1 MVIHSAGATYIF
13 SWKPSENFVVGR
25 KVFFCTKKVHQVL
38 AAGEEE
44 VKPCSDICEGN
55 SLPSIYVWL
64 ETSAVQ
70 WFHLETGCALC
81 TISLHSQ
88 LWARGEHC
96 LPSIVVSPVVR
107 VSVLLQEYMHNNA
120 TWLSPM

>member
-1 MVIHSAGATYIF
+1 MVVHSAGVTYIF
-13 SWKPSENFVVGR
+13 SWKPSENFVVRR
-25 KVFFCTKKVHQVL
+25 KVFFGTKKVHQVL

-44 VKPCSDICEGN
+44 VKSCSDIWEGN

-88 LWARGEHC
+88 LWAQGEHC

-107 VSVLLQEYMHNNA
+107 VSVLLQEYSHNNA